1 MDDLLKDAIAD
12 AKAVRETALANA
24 KIALEE
30 AFTPRIQSM
39 LSNKIQ
45 SEMEPDEGDSAD
57 VVAGEDEPS
66 GEPVQPGIPEGEDE
80 EPEIAVEPEIGEE
93 EPIVAQDEIPGEE
106 VPLAAQDEVPG
117 DEFSEPEAEV
127 PGEEVPLAAQ
137 DEIPGDEWSEEEP
150 EAIEGVIEINGVKYA
165 PVVSE
170 EDEDA
175 LEPRRS
181 GEYVDVEEE
190 SIDDLDL
197 EAILKELE
205 DEADEAEVD
214 ENYEEGEVGD
224 GLSSKEATTADEAE
238 LAENDVSSDIGDGDN
253 KVADA
258 AADSSDVGQGSEEP
272 ASADAPAAGHENP
285 EDEEVDDLVEVNGV
299 RYQKVK
305 EQDEWEARNGD
316 LEKNESTEEDIDLEE
331 ILKALSEQD
340 DEEEEAA
347 ADQVESLSSDL
358 AEHRKVVKY
367 LRSKLNE
374 VNLLNAKL
382 LFTNKLFR
390 AHGLTN
396 EQKLKVVE
404 TFDRATNLR
413 EVKLVFAT
421 LAESFGSRTASP
433 SKQIK
438 EKKGSASKAV
448 ASTKPKSTPKVI
460 GEGFDMKQRFQ
471 KLANIL

>member
-39 LSNKIQ
+39 LSDKIQ
-45 SEMEPDEGDSAD
+45 NELEGDEA
-57 VVAGEDEPS
+57 AEEA
-66 GEPVQPGIPEGEDE
+66 PVEGEEPEAEE
-80 EPEIAVEPEIGEE
+80 EPEIAAEPEVGEEPAAEGEEGEE
-93 EPIVAQDEIPGEE
+93 EFLAAQDEVPGEE
-106 VPLAAQDEVPG
+106 APAPEEEPLVAQDEVPG
-117 DEFSEPEAEV
+117 DEFSEPEAE
-127 PGEEVPLAAQ
+127 EEFPA
-137 DEIPGDEWSEEEP
+137 E
-150 EAIEGVIEINGVKYA
+150 EGVIEINGVKYA

-170 EDEDA
+170 EDEEEVA
-175 LEPRRS
+175 P
-181 GEYVDVEEE
+181 EEE
-190 SIDDLDL
+190 PVDELDL
-197 EAILKELE
+197 EAILRELE
-205 DEADEAEVD
+205 DEAEEGEIEEDYA
-214 ENYEEGEVGD
+214 EGEVGD
-224 GLSSKEATTADEAE
+224 GLSSDEAETADEAE

-272 ASADAPAAGHENP
+272 AAADAPAAGHENS

-299 RYQKVK
+299 KYQKVA

-316 LEKNESTEEDIDLEE
+316 LEKNEGEDGEDIDLEE
-331 ILKALSEQD
+331 ILRALSEQ

-347 ADQVESLSSDL
+347 EEQVSKLSSEL
-358 AEHRKVVKY
+358 KEHRKVVKY

-404 TFDRATNLR
+404 NFDRATNLR

-421 LAESFGSRTASP
+421 LAESFGQGPASTV
-433 SKQIK
+433 KQPIK
-438 EKKGSASKAV
+438 EKKGSASKPV
-448 ASTKPKSTPKVI
+448 ASTKPKSPKVI
-460 GEGFDMKQRFQ
+460 EEGFDMKARFQ

>member
-39 LSNKIQ
+39 LSDKIQ
-45 SEMEPDEGDSAD
+45 SEME
-57 VVAGEDEPS
+57 GEEETPEEQVDEP
-66 GEPVQPGIPEGEDE
+66 ETPGIPEQEGEEE
-80 EPEIAVEPEIGEE
+80 EPEVAVEPEAGEEDVLAAQDEVPGEEEPAEE
-93 EPIVAQDEIPGEE
+93 EPIVAQDE
-106 VPLAAQDEVPG
+106 V
-117 DEFSEPEAEV
+117 
-127 PGEEVPLAAQ
+127 
-137 DEIPGDEWSEEEP
+137 PGDEWSEEEEP
-150 EAIEGVIEINGVKYA
+150 AEEGVIEINGVKYA

-170 EDEDA
+170 EE
-175 LEPRRS
+175 
-181 GEYVDVEEE
+181 GEEAAEVEAAPEAEE
-190 SIDDLDL
+190 SVDDLDL
-197 EAILKELE
+197 EAILRELE
-205 DEADEAEVD
+205 DEVNEQEEEEIEEDYDES
-214 ENYEEGEVGD
+214 GTGD
-224 GLSSKEATTADEAE
+224 GLSSDEAETADEAD

-258 AADSSDVGQGSEEP
+258 AADSSEVGQGSEEP
-272 ASADAPAAGHENP
+272 AAADAPAAGHENS

-299 RYQKVK
+299 TYSKVQ
-305 EQDEWEARNGD
+305 EEE
-316 LEKNESTEEDIDLEE
+316 EVEEDIDLEE

-340 DEEEEAA
+340 EEEGEAA
-347 ADQVESLSSDL
+347 EEQVSKLSTEL
-358 AEHRKVVKY
+358 GEHRKVVKY

-421 LAESFGSRTASP
+421 LAESFGSKPASTVT
-433 SKQIK
+433 QIK
-438 EKKGSASKAV
+438 ESKGSASKPV
-448 ASTKPKSTPKVI
+448 ASTKPKSKKVI
-460 GEGFDMKQRFQ
+460 EEGFDMKDRFQ

>member
-39 LSNKIQ
+39 LSDKIQ
-45 SEMEPDEGDSAD
+45 NELEGDEEA
-57 VVAGEDEPS
+57 AEEA
-66 GEPVQPGIPEGEDE
+66 PVEGEEPEAEE
-80 EPEIAVEPEIGEE
+80 EPEIAAEPEVGEE
-93 EPIVAQDEIPGEE
+93 
-106 VPLAAQDEVPG
+106 PLVAQDEVPG

-127 PGEEVPLAAQ
+127 PAEEEPLVAQ
-137 DEIPGDEWSEEEP
+137 DEVPGDEFSEP
-150 EAIEGVIEINGVKYA
+150 EAEEEFPAEEGVIEINGVKYA

-170 EDEDA
+170 EDEEEFEA
-175 LEPRRS
+175 P
-181 GEYVDVEEE
+181 VEEQE
-190 SIDDLDL
+190 DEDELDL
-197 EAILKELE
+197 ESILRELE
-205 DEADEAEVD
+205 DEAEEGEIEEDYA
-214 ENYEEGEVGD
+214 EGEVGD
-224 GLSSKEATTADEAE
+224 GLSSDEAETADEAE

-272 ASADAPAAGHENP
+272 ASADAPAAGHENS

-299 RYQKVK
+299 KYAKVK
-305 EQDEWEARNGD
+305 EQDEFEARNGD
-316 LEKNESTEEDIDLEE
+316 LEVNEEDDIDLEE
-331 ILKALSEQD
+331 ILKALSEGD
-340 DEEEEAA
+340 DEEEDAEAQA
-347 ADQVESLSSDL
+347 EAVSKLTSDL
-358 AEHRKVVKY
+358 DEHRKVVKY
-367 LRSKLNE
+367 LRGKLNE

-404 TFDRATNLR
+404 TFDRAANLR

-421 LAESFGSRTASP
+421 LAESFGSKTANASMP
-433 SKQIK
+433 KPIK
-438 EKKGSASKAV
+438 ENKGTASKAV

-460 GEGFDMKQRFQ
+460 EEGFDMKSRFQ

>member
-39 LSNKIQ
+39 LSQKIQ
-45 SEMEPDEGDSAD
+45 SETEGEEEEAP
-57 VVAGEDEPS
+57 V
-66 GEPVQPGIPEGEDE
+66 EPVEQE
-80 EPEIAVEPEIGEE
+80 EPEAEEEPEVAVEPEVGEE
-93 EPIVAQDEIPGEE
+93 EPIV
-106 VPLAAQDEVPG
+106 AQDEVPG

-127 PGEEVPLAAQ
+127 PGEEVPAEEPIVAQ
-137 DEIPGDEWSEEEP
+137 DEVPGDEWSEEEP

-170 EDEDA
+170 EDEEEA
-175 LEPRRS
+175 ENPFAE
-181 GEYVDVEEE
+181 GEGEEASE
-190 SIDDLDL
+190 DELDL
-197 EAILKELE
+197 EAILRELE
-205 DEADEAEVD
+205 DEVNEQEEEEVD

-224 GLSSKEATTADEAE
+224 GLSSDEAEPADEAD
-238 LAENDVSSDIGDGDN
+238 LAENDVSSDIGDADN

-258 AADSSDVGQGSEEP
+258 AADSSDIGQGSEEP
-272 ASADAPAAGHENP
+272 AAADAPAAGHENS

-299 RYQKVK
+299 KYAKVA

-316 LEKNESTEEDIDLEE
+316 LEVDEGEDGEDIDLEE

-340 DEEEEAA
+340 DEEEEKAEE
-347 ADQVESLSSDL
+347 QVSKLSSEL
-358 AEHRKVVKY
+358 GEHRKVVKY
-367 LRSKLNE
+367 LRGKLNE

-421 LAESFGSRTASP
+421 LAESFGSKPASTV
-433 SKQIK
+433 KQIK
-438 EKKGSASKAV
+438 ESKGSASKAV
-448 ASTKPKSTPKVI
+448 ASTKPKSKSKVI
-460 GEGFDMKQRFQ
+460 EEGFDMKARFQ

>member
-39 LSNKIQ
+39 LSDKIQ
-45 SEMEPDEGDSAD
+45 SEL
-57 VVAGEDEPS
+57 
-66 GEPVQPGIPEGEDE
+66 EGEEEEATVEQE
-80 EPEIAVEPEIGEE
+80 EPEAEEEPEVAVEPEIGEE
-93 EPIVAQDEIPGEE
+93 PVEGEE
-106 VPLAAQDEVPG
+106 GDEEEFLAAHDEVPGDEFSEEEPEDVLAAQDEVPG
-117 DEFSEPEAEV
+117 DEFSEPE
-127 PGEEVPLAAQ
+127 
-137 DEIPGDEWSEEEP
+137 EEEL

-170 EDEDA
+170 EDEEEA
-175 LEPRRS
+175 APEAAP
-181 GEYVDVEEE
+181 EEE

-197 EAILKELE
+197 EAILRELE
-205 DEADEAEVD
+205 DEVNEQEEEDEVE
-214 ENYEEGEVGD
+214 ESYEEGEVGD
-224 GLSSKEATTADEAE
+224 GLSSDEAETADEAE

-272 ASADAPAAGHENP
+272 ASADAPAAGHENS

-316 LEKNESTEEDIDLEE
+316 LEKDEDIDLEE
-331 ILKALSEQD
+331 ILRALSEQD
-340 DEEEEAA
+340 EEEEEAA
-347 ADQVESLSSDL
+347 EEQVKHLSSEL
-358 AEHRKVVKY
+358 SEHRKVVKY

-390 AHGLTN
+390 AYGLTN

-404 TFDRATNLR
+404 NFDRATNLR

-421 LAESFGSRTASP
+421 LAESFGHGPASTV
-433 SKQIK
+433 KQPIK

-460 GEGFDMKQRFQ
+460 GEGFDMKERFQ

>member
-39 LSNKIQ
+39 LSDKIQ
-45 SEMEPDEGDSAD
+45 NELEGDEA
-57 VVAGEDEPS
+57 AEEA
-66 GEPVQPGIPEGEDE
+66 PVEGEEPEAEE
-80 EPEIAVEPEIGEE
+80 EPEIAAEPEIGEE
-93 EPIVAQDEIPGEE
+93 
-106 VPLAAQDEVPG
+106 PLVAQDEVPG
-117 DEFSEPEAEV
+117 DEFSEPEAEI
-127 PGEEVPLAAQ
+127 PAEEEPLVAQ
-137 DEIPGDEWSEEEP
+137 DEVPGDEFSEP
-150 EAIEGVIEINGVKYA
+150 EAEEGVIEINGVKYA

-170 EDEDA
+170 EDEEEFEA
-175 LEPRRS
+175 P
-181 GEYVDVEEE
+181 VEEQE
-190 SIDDLDL
+190 DEDELDL
-197 EAILKELE
+197 ESILRELE
-205 DEADEAEVD
+205 DEAEEGEIEEDYA
-214 ENYEEGEVGD
+214 EGEVGD
-224 GLSSKEATTADEAE
+224 GLSSDEAETADEAE

-272 ASADAPAAGHENP
+272 ASADAPAAGHEND

-299 RYQKVK
+299 TYSKVQ
-305 EQDEWEARNGD
+305 EEDD
-316 LEKNESTEEDIDLEE
+316 YDVEEDIDLEE
-331 ILKALSEQD
+331 ILKALSEGD
-340 DEEEEAA
+340 DEEEDAEAQA
-347 ADQVESLSSDL
+347 EAVSKLTSDL
-358 AEHRKVVKY
+358 DEHRKVVKY
-367 LRSKLNE
+367 LRGKLNE

-404 TFDRATNLR
+404 TFDRAANLR

-421 LAESFGSRTASP
+421 LAESFGSKTANASMP
-433 SKQIK
+433 KPIK
-438 EKKGSASKAV
+438 ENKGTASKAV

-460 GEGFDMKQRFQ
+460 EEGFDMKSRFQ

>member
-39 LSNKIQ
+39 LSQKIQ
-45 SEMEPDEGDSAD
+45 SET
-57 VVAGEDEPS
+57 
-66 GEPVQPGIPEGEDE
+66 EGEEEAPEAEE
-80 EPEIAVEPEIGEE
+80 EPEIAAEPEIGEE
-93 EPIVAQDEIPGEE
+93 PLVAQDEVPGDEFSEPAGEE

-117 DEFSEPEAEV
+117 DEFSEPEVEFPAEEPIV
-127 PGEEVPLAAQ
+127 AQ
-137 DEIPGDEWSEEEP
+137 DEVPGDEWSEEEP
-150 EAIEGVIEINGVKYA
+150 VEEPIEGVIEINGVKYA

-170 EDEDA
+170 EE
-175 LEPRRS
+175 
-181 GEYVDVEEE
+181 EEE
-190 SIDDLDL
+190 SENPFAEGEDEDELDL
-197 EAILKELE
+197 EAIIRELE
-205 DEADEAEVD
+205 DEAGEGEVE

-224 GLSSKEATTADEAE
+224 GLSSDEAETADEAD
-238 LAENDVSSDIGDGDN
+238 LAENDVSSDIGDADN

-258 AADSSDVGQGSEEP
+258 AADSSEVGQGSEEP
-272 ASADAPAAGHENP
+272 ASADAPAAGHENS

-299 RYQKVK
+299 KYSKVK

-316 LEKNESTEEDIDLEE
+316 LEVNEQDEDDIDLEE

-347 ADQVESLSSDL
+347 ADKVESLSSEL
-358 AEHRKVVKY
+358 KEHRKVVQY
-367 LRSKLNE
+367 LRGKLNE

-404 TFDRATNLR
+404 TFDRAKNLR
-413 EVKLVFAT
+413 EVKLVFST
-421 LAESFGSRTASP
+421 LAESFGSKTTSK
-433 SKQIK
+433 SVVKQIK
-438 EKKGSASKAV
+438 ESKGSASKVV
-448 ASTKPKSTPKVI
+448 ASTKPKSKSKVI
-460 GEGFDMKQRFQ
+460 EEGFDMKQRFQ